1 MIGSQQRKLR
11 RLKPA
16 ATDAMSVFGARA
28 PRLGLKYTA
37 SAFAFVAL
45 FSFSPASLVAQ
56 VVSDGST
63 NTNVVVNADGSVTV
77 GIAGAPN
84 GISHNRYTE
93 FNVPKPG
100 VQLDNRTEAART
112 IVNEVTGTS
121 RTDIEGPVEVLGQR
135 AHVIVANPN
144 GIVIDGGRFVNTGRV
159 ALTTG
164 QISTTQRQIAPGI
177 FQDNVVSTVNGG
189 TITVKGGGLSGQMDA
204 IDLIAHS
211 IRVDGP
217 ITNESTNAGASIRLV
232 AGSSSTEFDS
242 SVLPGNTGLSW
253 GNITGAGA
261 TSDGAVLVEITRPGV
276 LRANRIGV
284 EVSDLGAGVRF
295 AGEGYATARSFTL
308 SADGRVDFSGAKIE
322 APVGISA
329 SGRSITLDNS
339 TLTASTG
346 PISLAATE
354 ATGDGLTG
362 LDFALSGQTLFLSSE
377 GNLSFGITDGGTTS
391 LTSTTG
397 DIVLQAKG
405 AFADAGSS
413 FAAHRNLL
421 VSADQRLS
429 FSESTLGTTEG
440 SIQLD
445 TKGAFT
451 ATGTVANAFGH
462 LLVTA
467 DEASLTK
474 GTRRTELKAENG
486 SFILTTFGT
495 DSAGHLTNTGSLIQG
510 GVQTEGLK
518 DSAETESAGA
528 VTLNVKGRVINTTA
542 EDLAVI
548 FGAGGDVSIRTGVNI
563 ENNRGRILANGD
575 VKLIAEGDVLN
586 MVEAPNGAVD
596 PEVVQYTRKGKR
608 QWWTLWIKRKREAYV
623 SYDYGTLENTDQ
635 LSAIT
640 ATGGV
645 NIEASGSLINQGG
658 DINANDG
665 DLEIKALRV
674 ETVGL
679 GSGKVYVRKTCVLTC
694 SYEGEGSVVYFGG
707 RLNASENIKI
717 EATERF
723 HNKAGSVFA
732 IGDVEI
738 ISGDVELEAALVPTL
753 VTRPK
758 GLYNFWASKAAWVF
772 LRDQFGSIV
781 ADTGNITVTNDRP
794 VKITGGTLTAGGSI
808 ELENGQEIV
817 RAPGAQSDAPNH
829 TIGFFVDLPLIR
841 Q

>member
-1 MIGSQQRKLR
+1 MPVFDVRISRL
-11 RLKPA
+11 RLK
-16 ATDAMSVFGARA
+16 R
-28 PRLGLKYTA
+28 TA
-37 SAFAFVAL
+37 SVLAL
-45 FSFSPASLVAQ
+45 AALVHLSPASLLAQ
-56 VVSDGST
+56 VVPDGST
-63 NTNVVVNADGSVTV
+63 ATNVAVNTDGSVTV
-77 GIAGAPN
+77 GISGALN

-93 FNVPKPG
+93 FNVPTQG

-177 FQDNVVSTVNGG
+177 FQDNVVSAVNGG

-217 ITNESTNAGASIRLV
+217 ITNESTNAGASIRLA
-232 AGSSSTEFDS
+232 AGISSTEFDS

-261 TSDGAVLVEITRPGV
+261 TSDGAVLVEITRSGV
-276 LRANRIGV
+276 LRANRVGV

-308 SADGRVDFSGAKIE
+308 SADGRVDISSATIE
-322 APVGISA
+322 APAGISA
-329 SGRSITLDNS
+329 SGRSVTLDNS
-339 TLTASTG
+339 TLTASAG
-346 PISLAATE
+346 PIGLTATE
-354 ATGDGLTG
+354 AAEGGITG
-362 LDFALSGQTLFLSSE
+362 LDFTLSGQNLFLSSE
-377 GNLSFGITDGGTTS
+377 GNLSFGSTKGGTTN
-391 LTSTTG
+391 LASTTG

-405 AFADAGSS
+405 AFADSGGT

-440 SIQLD
+440 SIQFD

-467 DEASLTK
+467 DEATLSK
-474 GTRRTELKAENG
+474 GTRRTEFKAENG

-495 DSAGHLTNTGSLIQG
+495 DSAGHLTNTGGLIQG
-510 GVQTEGLK
+510 GVQTDGLK
-518 DSAETESAGA
+518 DNAETESAGA
-528 VTLNVKGRVINTTA
+528 VTLNVKGSVINTTA

-548 FGAGGDVSIRTGVNI
+548 FGAGGDVSIRTGVNV

-596 PEVVQYTRKGKR
+596 PEVMQYTRKGNR
-608 QWWTLWIKRKREAYV
+608 QWWTLWIKRKRESYV
-623 SYDYGTLENTDQ
+623 SYDYGALENTDQ
-635 LSAIT
+635 LAAIT

-645 NIEASGSLINQGG
+645 SIEASGSLINQGG

-665 DLEIKALRV
+665 DLEIKVLRV
-674 ETVGL
+674 ETIGL

-694 SYEGEGSVVYFGG
+694 SYEGEGSVSYFGG

-723 HNKAGSVFA
+723 YNKAGSVFA

-738 ISGDVELEAALVPTL
+738 ISGDVELEAALEPTL

-781 ADTGNITVTNDRP
+781 ADTGNITVTSDRP
-794 VKITGGTLTAGGSI
+794 VKITGGTLTAGGNV

-829 TIGFFVDLPLIR
+829 TIGFFADLPLIR

>member
-1 MIGSQQRKLR
+1 MFDVCVSRVG
-11 RLKPA
+11 
-16 ATDAMSVFGARA
+16 TDWRA
-28 PRLGLKYTA
+28 FTLA
-37 SAFAFVAL
+37 AL
-45 FSFSPASLVAQ
+45 FSCSPAYLAAQ
-56 VVSDGST
+56 VVIDGTTS
-63 NTNVVVNADGSVTV
+63 TNVVVNANGSVTV
-77 GIAGAPN
+77 GIAPTTSDGV
-84 GISHNRYTE
+84 SLNRYNE

-121 RTDIEGPVEVLGQR
+121 RTNIEGTVEVLGQR

-164 QISTTQRQIAPGI
+164 QISTNSRQIAPGI

-217 ITNESTNAGASIRLV
+217 ITNESTNAGASIRLA

-276 LRANRIGV
+276 LRANRVGI
-284 EVSDLGAGVRF
+284 EVSDKGAGVRF

-308 SADGRVDFSGAKIE
+308 SADGRIDLSGAKIE
-322 APVGISA
+322 APAGISA
-329 SGRSITLDNS
+329 SGQSITLDNS
-339 TLTASTG
+339 TLTASEG

-354 ATGDGLTG
+354 ATGDGITG
-362 LDFALSGQTLFLSSE
+362 RDFSLSGQSLFLRSE
-377 GNLSFGITDGGTTS
+377 TNLSFGITEGGTTS
-391 LTSTTG
+391 LTSTSG

-405 AFADAGSS
+405 AFEDAGSGY
-413 FAAHRNLL
+413 AAQRNLL
-421 VSADQRLS
+421 VGADQRLS

-445 TKGAFT
+445 TKGAFS
-451 ATGTVANAFGH
+451 ATGTMANAFGH

-467 DEASLTK
+467 DEASLSK

-486 SFILTTFGT
+486 SVILTTLGVN
-495 DSAGHLTNTGSLIQG
+495 SAGHLTNTGGLIQG

-518 DSAETESAGA
+518 DSADTESAGA
-528 VTLNVKGRVINTTA
+528 VTLNVKGSVINTTA
-542 EDLAVI
+542 KDLAVI
-548 FGAGGDVSIRTGVNI
+548 FGAGGAVSIRTGVNI

-575 VKLIAEGDVLN
+575 VRLIAEGDVLN

-608 QWWTLWIKRKREAYV
+608 QWWTLWIKRKRESYV
-623 SYDYGTLENTDQ
+623 SYDYGTLENPDQ
-635 LSAIT
+635 LAAIT

-645 NIEASGSLINQGG
+645 SIEASGSLINQGG

-665 DLEIKALRV
+665 DLEIKALSV
-674 ETVGL
+674 ETIGL
-679 GSGKVYVRKTCVLTC
+679 GSGKVYVSKTCVLTC
-694 SYEGEGSVVYFGG
+694 SYVGDGSVAYYGG
-707 RLNASENIKI
+707 RLNASENVKI
-717 EATERF
+717 EATEKF

-738 ISGDVELEAALVPTL
+738 ITADAELEAALVPTL

-758 GLYNFWASKAAWVF
+758 GFYNFWASKAAWVF

-781 ADTGNITVTNDRP
+781 ADTGNITITSDRP
-794 VKITGGTLTAGGSI
+794 VKINGGTLTAGGSVD
-808 ELENGQEIV
+808 LENGQEIV
-817 RAPGAQSDAPNH
+817 RAPGAQSEALNH
-829 TIGFFVDLPLIR
+829 TIGLFADLPLVR
-841 Q
+841 LD

>member
-1 MIGSQQRKLR
+1 VTGLQQLRPR
-11 RLKPA
+11 RLKRA
-16 ATDAMSVFGARA
+16 ATDAMPVFGARA
-28 PRLGLKYTA
+28 PRIEIRSTA
-37 SAFAFVAL
+37 SALTLATL
-45 FSFSPASLVAQ
+45 FSFSPANLFAQ

-159 ALTTG
+159 ALTIG

-177 FQDNVVSTVNGG
+177 FQDNVVASVNGG
-189 TITVKGGGLSGQMDA
+189 TITVKGDGLSGQMDA
-204 IDLIAHS
+204 IDLIAQS

-217 ITNESTNAGASIRLV
+217 ITNESTNAGASIRLA

-242 SVLPGNTGLSW
+242 SVLPGNTGLNW
-253 GNITGAGA
+253 GNITGTGA

-276 LRANRIGV
+276 LRANRIGI
-284 EVSDLGAGVRF
+284 EVSDNGAGVRF
-295 AGEGYATARSFTL
+295 AGEGYASARSFTL
-308 SADGRVDFSGAKIE
+308 NADGRIDFSEAKIE
-322 APVGISA
+322 APVGVSA
-329 SGRSITLDNS
+329 SARSITLDNS
-339 TLTASTG
+339 SLTASEG
-346 PISLAATE
+346 PISLAATD
-354 ATGDGLTG
+354 AIGDGITG
-362 LDFALSGQTLFLSSE
+362 LDFALSGQNVFLSSE
-377 GNLSFGITDGGTTS
+377 SNLSFGVTEGGTTS

-397 DIVLQAKG
+397 NIVLQA
-405 AFADAGSS
+405 
-413 FAAHRNLL
+413 
-421 VSADQRLS
+421 
-429 FSESTLGTTEG
+429 
-440 SIQLD
+440 
-445 TKGAFT
+445 KGAFT
-451 ATGTVANAFGH
+451 ATGTVASAFGH

-467 DEASLTK
+467 DEATLEK
-474 GTRRTELKAENG
+474 GTQRSELKAENG
-486 SFILTTFGT
+486 SFILTTLGVN
-495 DSAGHLTNTGSLIQG
+495 SAGHLTNTGSFIQG

-518 DSAETESAGA
+518 DSADTESTGA
-528 VTLNVKGRVINTTA
+528 ITLNVKGSVINTTA

-548 FGAGGDVSIRTGVNI
+548 FGAGGDVSIRTGISI

-575 VKLIAEGDVLN
+575 VKLIAEGDVFN

-608 QWWTLWIKRKREAYV
+608 QWWTLWIKRKRESYV
-623 SYDYGTLENTDQ
+623 SYDYGTLENPGQ
-635 LSAIT
+635 LAAIT

-645 NIEASGSLINQGG
+645 TIEASGSLINQGG

-674 ETVGL
+674 ETIGL

-694 SYEGEGSVVYFGG
+694 FYEGDGSVAYFGG
-707 RLNASENIKI
+707 RLNASENVKI

-738 ISGDVELEAALVPTL
+738 ISGNVELEAALVPTL

-758 GLYNFWASKAAWVF
+758 GLYSFWASKAAWVF

-781 ADTGNITVTNDRP
+781 ADTGNITITSDRP
-794 VKITGGTLTAGGSI
+794 VKVRGGTLTAGGNV

-817 RAPGAQSDAPNH
+817 RMPGAQSDAPNH
-829 TIGFFVDLPLIR
+829 TLGFFANLPLIR

>member
-1 MIGSQQRKLR
+1 M
-11 RLKPA
+11 A
-16 ATDAMSVFGARA
+16 V
-28 PRLGLKYTA
+28 
-37 SAFAFVAL
+37 L

-56 VVSDGST
+56 IVSDGST

-77 GIAGAPN
+77 GIAPTTSDGV
-84 GISHNRYTE
+84 SLNRYRD
-93 FNVPKPG
+93 FSVPKPG

-177 FQDNVVSTVNGG
+177 FQDNLVSTVNGG

-217 ITNESTNAGASIRLV
+217 ITNESTNAGASIRLA

-242 SVLPGNTGLSW
+242 AVLPGNTGLSW

-261 TSDGAVLVEITRPGV
+261 TSEGAVLVEITRPGV
-276 LRANRIGV
+276 LRANRVGI
-284 EVSDLGAGVRF
+284 EVSDQGAGVRF

-308 SADGRVDFSGAKIE
+308 SADGRIDLSGAKIE
-322 APVGISA
+322 APAGISA
-329 SGRSITLDNS
+329 SARSITLDNS
-339 TLTASTG
+339 TLTASEG
-346 PISLAATE
+346 PISMAATE

-377 GNLSFGITDGGTTS
+377 GNLSFGITEDGTTS

-405 AFADAGSS
+405 TFADAGSS

-429 FSESTLGTTEG
+429 LSESTLGTTEG

-467 DEASLTK
+467 DEATLAK
-474 GTRRTELKAENG
+474 GTRRSEFKAENG
-486 SFILTTFGT
+486 SFILTTFGVN
-495 DSAGHLTNTGSLIQG
+495 SAGHLTNTGSLIQG
-510 GVQTEGLK
+510 GVQVDGLK
-518 DSAETESAGA
+518 DSAETESTGA
-528 VTLNVKGRVINTTA
+528 VTLNVKGSLINTTA

-586 MVEAPNGAVD
+586 IVDAPNGAVD

-608 QWWTLWIKRKREAYV
+608 QWWTLWIKRKRESYV

-635 LSAIT
+635 LAAIT
-640 ATGGV
+640 ATDGV
-645 NIEASGSLINQGG
+645 SIEASGSLINQGG

-674 ETVGL
+674 ETIGL
-679 GSGKVYVRKTCVLTC
+679 GSGKVYVRRTCVLTC
-694 SYEGEGSVVYFGG
+694 SYDGEGSVAYFGG
-707 RLNASENIKI
+707 RLNASENVRI
-717 EATERF
+717 EATEKFYNR
-723 HNKAGSVFA
+723 AGSVLA
-732 IGDVEI
+732 IGNVEI

-753 VTRPK
+753 VTRPA

-781 ADTGNITVTNDRP
+781 ADTGNITVTSDRP
-794 VKITGGTLTAGGSI
+794 AKITGGTLTAGGSV

-817 RAPGAQSDAPNH
+817 RAPDAYSDAPNH
-829 TIGFFVDLPLIR
+829 TIGFFADLPLIR